1 MQSPITPNERCVSP
15 DPENSTEKSKSHS
28 RFSFRRKSSHAFEA
42 SADNTKTDKRRH
54 SITQYFGFRKQ
65 SDKSKSDFPR
75 SESPIPN
82 ADTDRKERTASIDGV
97 KGSDDI
103 VSATSPT
110 LPSRDRRGSGIF
122 RFFQKRSSI
131 SSPDDLNN
139 LKTFDEQEP
148 IREDDEN
155 TATSP
160 KKVVARMISIS
171 SIKSKKSSD
180 TDKSHSSNVKRSTVK
195 VGSLNRSYS
204 TDQPNKKTG
213 DMETKTRTNSEPVKV
228 SHGVAESNNIEK
240 PNSNETKG
248 SVSITINKQK
258 NSNNSI
264 NGYLP
269 NDIKDTEADSN
280 EVSAVNEAEK
290 KDELSTPDTTSRS
303 NDLQTIPVPTE
314 KKSQQKDRRK
324 QNLNVTELKETIETK
339 PVEETERLLASSESE
354 KVVANGVSS
363 PTSGNLVASS
373 ESERVVANGVSSP
386 TSGNL
391 AVPAMKES
399 FGGSTESL
407 HSDSETSTR
416 RTSKNKERIRQRKA
430 ARLEARERKSLPAG
444 VGDIQI
450 DHNST
455 NSPDEVKQG
464 DNKTNSSSNESPKE
478 AEKVT
483 PRTRK
488 KHKARRANTEF
499 INIPKLEVQPP
510 SPSLSRDDGI
520 VLRRNNRRNRRD
532 RPKTLTPGVDADLI
546 FNQGGEDNDS
556 DEKSEVVNET
566 LSFADIKKKLL
577 EGLTDDKKIPDKVPP
592 KGRQKIKRTKSSKR
606 YKTIT
611 EGIAPRDLALAKQA
625 METENNDS
633 NGRTIDK
640 ETLAQITAALTSTS
654 DKRKSFI
661 VDSRPPSRYASKENL
676 KLSDPDLS
684 KHSNEAEDIKK
695 SPTHTLLKRAK
706 SMTTIHLQL
715 DDNNDHDEPEI
726 KPLSEL
732 KNRFL
737 QAMEETKQ
745 KHLQKKTP
753 IEIKRKNKRR
763 DRAARPHTI
772 CGLDDRT
779 MEQIKTEAEAPENE
793 LKKKNEIEK
802 SEMEKVKEN
811 LLQQKISDENKE
823 NRPASKKREK
833 KKYNRTESQK
843 MFDELFDDVED
854 LLNEGKYPTNTPCIF
869 HVETT

>member
-1 MQSPITPNERCVSP
+1 MQSPITPNERCVSS
-15 DPENSTEKSKSHS
+15 DPENPTEKSKSHS
-28 RFSFRRKSSHAFEA
+28 RFSFRRKSSHTFEA
-42 SADNTKTDKRRH
+42 SSDNTKADKRKH

-65 SDKSKSDFPR
+65 GDKSKSDSPR

-82 ADTDRKERTASIDGV
+82 ADTERKERTASIDGL

-103 VSATSPT
+103 VSATSPAP
-110 LPSRDRRGSGIF
+110 PSRDRRGSGIF

-139 LKTFDEQEP
+139 VKIFDEQEP
-148 IREDDEN
+148 IREDDES
-155 TATSP
+155 TVTSP

-180 TDKSHSSNVKRSTVK
+180 TDKSQSSNVKKSTVK
-195 VGSLNRSYS
+195 IGSLNRSYS
-204 TDQPNKKTG
+204 TDEPNKKSS
-213 DMETKTRTNSEPVKV
+213 DMETKIRTNSEPVKV

-240 PNSNETKG
+240 PNSNESKD

-258 NSNNSI
+258 SSNSTI

-269 NDIKDTEADSN
+269 NDIKDVEADSN
-280 EVSAVNEAEK
+280 EVIAVNEAEK
-290 KDELSTPDTTSRS
+290 SDKFSTPDTTSRS

-324 QNLNVTELKETIETK
+324 QNLNVSEIKEAIEIK
-339 PVEETERLLASSESE
+339 PAEETERSLASNVSE
-354 KVVANGVSS
+354 KVVVNDVSS
-363 PTSGNLVASS
+363 PTSGNLS
-373 ESERVVANGVSSP
+373 
-386 TSGNL
+386 
-391 AVPAMKES
+391 VPGMRES

-444 VGDIQI
+444 LGDVQI
-450 DHNST
+450 DFSST
-455 NSPDEVKQG
+455 NSADEIKEG
-464 DNKTNSSSNESPKE
+464 ENETNSNNNESPKE
-478 AEKVT
+478 PEKVT

-499 INIPKLEVQPP
+499 INIPKLQLQPP
-510 SPSLSRDDGI
+510 SPALSRDDGI

-532 RPKTLTPGVDADLI
+532 RPKTLTAGVDADLI
-546 FNQGGEDNDS
+546 FNQGGQDNDS

-566 LSFADIKKKLL
+566 LSFSDIKKKLL

-592 KGRQKIKRTKSSKR
+592 KARQKIKRTKSSKR

-625 METENNDS
+625 MEAENNDS

-684 KHSNEAEDIKK
+684 KHSNEAEDINK
-695 SPTHTLLKRAK
+695 SPAHTLLKRTK
-706 SMTTIHLQL
+706 SMTTIHIQL
-715 DDNNDHDEPEI
+715 DDSNDNDEPEI

-753 IEIKRKNKRR
+753 IEIKRKSKRR
-763 DRAARPHTI
+763 ERAARPHTI
-772 CGLDDRT
+772 CGLDDWT
-779 MEQIKTEAEAPENE
+779 MEQIKNEAEAPENE
-793 LKKKNEIEK
+793 LKKKNEIER

-811 LLQQKISDENKE
+811 LLKQKISDENKE
-823 NRPASKKREK
+823 NRPASKKKEK

-843 MFDELFDDVED
+843 LFDELFDDVED
-854 LLNEGKYPTNTPCIF
+854 LLNEGKSVYVVISTLALLANTQRRM
-869 HVETT
+869 EAL

>member
-15 DPENSTEKSKSHS
+15 DPENPTEKSKSHS
-28 RFSFRRKSSHAFEA
+28 RFSFRRKSSHTFEA
-42 SADNTKTDKRRH
+42 SSDNTKTDKRKH

-65 SDKSKSDFPR
+65 GDKSKSDSPR
-75 SESPIPN
+75 SESPIAN
-82 ADTDRKERTASIDGV
+82 VDTGRKERTASIDGL
-97 KGSDDI
+97 KRSDDI

-131 SSPDDLNN
+131 SSPDDLSNV
-139 LKTFDEQEP
+139 KTFDEQES
-148 IREDDEN
+148 IREDDES
-155 TATSP
+155 TVPSP

-171 SIKSKKSSD
+171 SVKSKKTSD
-180 TDKSHSSNVKRSTVK
+180 TDKSQSSNVKKSTVK
-195 VGSLNRSYS
+195 IGSLNRSYS
-204 TDQPNKKTG
+204 TDQPNQKTS
-213 DMETKTRTNSEPVKV
+213 DMETKTRTNSEPVKI
-228 SHGVAESNNIEK
+228 SHGVAEANKIEK
-240 PNSNETKG
+240 PNSNETEG

-258 NSNNSI
+258 NSNNST

-269 NDIKDTEADSN
+269 NDMKDVEADSN
-280 EVSAVNEAEK
+280 EILEVNEGEK
-290 KDELSTPDTTSRS
+290 RDQFSTPDTTSRS

-314 KKSQQKDRRK
+314 KKNQQKDRK
-324 QNLNVTELKETIETK
+324 QNPNVSEIKEAIEIK
-339 PVEETERLLASSESE
+339 PVDETERSLASNESE
-354 KVVANGVSS
+354 KVIVNVVSS
-363 PTSGNLVASS
+363 PASGNLVLPGM
-373 ESERVVANGVSSP
+373 R
-386 TSGNL
+386 
-391 AVPAMKES
+391 ES

-444 VGDIQI
+444 LGDIQI
-450 DHNST
+450 DFNST
-455 NSPDEVKQG
+455 NSPGEVKQG
-464 DNKTNSSSNESPKE
+464 ENKTNSNNNESPKE
-478 AEKVT
+478 PEKVT

-499 INIPKLEVQPP
+499 INIPKLQVQPP
-510 SPSLSRDDGI
+510 SPALSRDDGI

-532 RPKTLTPGVDADLI
+532 RPKTLTAGVDADLI
-546 FNQGGEDNDS
+546 FNQGGQDNDS

-577 EGLTDDKKIPDKVPP
+577 EGLTDDKKIPDKVPS
-592 KGRQKIKRTKSSKR
+592 KARQKIKRTKSSKR

-625 METENNDS
+625 MEAENNDS
-633 NGRTIDK
+633 NGQTIDK

-695 SPTHTLLKRAK
+695 SPAHTLLKRTK

-715 DDNNDHDEPEI
+715 DDNNDQDEPEI

-772 CGLDDRT
+772 CGLDDWT
-779 MEQIKTEAEAPENE
+779 MEQIKNETEAPENE

-811 LLQQKISDENKE
+811 LLKQKISDENKE

-854 LLNEGKYPTNTPCIF
+854 LLNEGKSVYVVISTLAPLPSTQRLI
-869 HVETT
+869 